1 MTDFLDIE
9 GIRIAYT
16 EAGSPSNPPV
26 ILVHGITSHRGVWA
40 RTLPVL
46 AERFHCIAL
55 DFPGFGDSDKPK
67 GADYSIAKQAERI
80 LKVADHFGFERFT
93 LIGHSM
99 GGQISTYLASALAPQ
114 RVVMLVSVDGVVTG
128 ELSPRVQSTKWI
140 FDGWGLQVFPLL
152 RALSGWKPLGCALF
166 AHWFYQPDVLPF
178 EAWAADRYHAT
189 DREIA
194 RPTFSAWES
203 LNATDLTC
211 TLEKITAPTLVI
223 FGAQDGTVPVAQ
235 AHLFKQKMPAAQLVL
250 IEQCGHFPMY
260 ENFKAFIQ
268 PVQEFL
274 QNP

>member
-1 MTDFLDIE
+1 
-9 GIRIAYT
+9 
-16 EAGSPSNPPV
+16 V

-55 DFPGFGDSDKPK
+55 DFPGFGDSDKPQD
-67 GADYSIAKQAERI
+67 GDYRIAKQAERI
-80 LKVADHFGFERFT
+80 LKVADHFGFESFT

-99 GGQISTYLASALAPQ
+99 GGQIATYLASTLAPQ
-114 RVVMLVSVDGVVTG
+114 RVMMLVSVGGVVTG

-166 AHWFYQPDVLPF
+166 AHWFYQPDALPF

-189 DREIA
+189 DIEIA
-194 RPTFSAWES
+194 GPSFAAWAS

-211 TLEKITAPTLVI
+211 TLEKNTAPTLVI

-235 AHLFKQKMPAAQLVL
+235 AHLFKQKVPAAQLVL
-250 IEQCGHFPMY
+250 IENCGHFPMY
-260 ENFKAFIQ
+260 ENFEAFIQ
-268 PVQEFL
+268 PVKEFL
-274 QNP
+274 QIA

>member
-99 GGQISTYLASALAPQ
+99 GGQISTYLASALTPQ

-128 ELSPRVQSTKWI
+128 ELSPRVQGTKWV
-140 FDGWGLQVFPLL
+140 FEGWGLQVFPLL
-152 RALSGWKPLGCALF
+152 RALSSWKPLGCALF
-166 AHWFYQPDVLPF
+166 AHWFYQPSALPF

-189 DREIA
+189 DIEIA
-194 RPTFSAWES
+194 LPSFAAWTS

-211 TLEKITAPTLVI
+211 TLENITAPTLVI

-235 AHLFKQKMPAAQLVL
+235 AHLFKQKVPAAQLVL
-250 IEQCGHFPMY
+250 IENCGHFPMY
-260 ENFKAFIQ
+260 ENFEAYIQ
-268 PVQEFL
+268 PVKEFL
-274 QNP
+274 QIA